1 MVPGTFDQC
10 MMQAWAKDPSSKHS
24 FLGIIRK
31 THRSHPSSVVNYT
44 VNKFPIRS
52 FQLGCRLAL
61 AYFSPTPSCLLLV
74 VKVDCERTRGKGPL
88 RHSWHF
94 TEFLVDLRFSCRIL
108 HRLDVFMPMTQWD
121 SVQVSTCFGMNLNRC
136 GRFHFGSGSFPH
148 LQGVRSSSLAIL
160 QCLDLSHF
168 VHKIN

>member
-108 HRLDVFMPMTQWD
+108 HRLVLAPPRKSIAWRYSSFQLELSETVP
-121 SVQVSTCFGMNLNRC
+121 STVIGNLT
-136 GRFHFGSGSFPH
+136 HFLF
-148 LQGVRSSSLAIL
+148 
-160 QCLDLSHF
+160 
-168 VHKIN
+168 